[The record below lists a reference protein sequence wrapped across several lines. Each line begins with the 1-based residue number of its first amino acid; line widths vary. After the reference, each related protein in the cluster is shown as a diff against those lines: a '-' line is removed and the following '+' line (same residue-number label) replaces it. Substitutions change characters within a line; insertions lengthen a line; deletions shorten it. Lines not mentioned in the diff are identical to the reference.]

1 MRLQARFAE
10 PAPSM
15 SDALRT
21 RCMDI
26 IGKGFGGHVLR
37 RYAGV
42 AAHIRY
48 LEEHPDDLGVP
59 EHQRRGVNR
68 GMGWSSDARKMGSMQ
83 YEQGAI
89 DCLNFSAM
97 YQLGYDKTDEWTRQR
112 TRDVYGGYRQL
123 AASTG
128 FLDFW
133 M

>member
-1 MRLQARFAE
+1 
-10 PAPSM
+10 
-15 SDALRT
+15 
-21 RCMDI
+21 
-26 IGKGFGGHVLR
+26 
-37 RYAGV
+37 
-42 AAHIRY
+42 
-48 LEEHPDDLGVP
+48 
-59 EHQRRGVNR
+59 
-68 GMGWSSDARKMGSMQ
+68 MQ

-128 FLDFW
+128 FLAFW

>member
-1 MRLQARFAE
+1 
-10 PAPSM
+10 M
-15 SDALRT
+15 SEALRT

-26 IGKGFGGHVLR
+26 IGKAFGAHVLR

-59 EHQRRGVNR
+59 EHMRRGVNR

-97 YQLGYDKTDEWTRQR
+97 YQLGYDKTPVPAGVFFR
-112 TRDVYGGYRQL
+112 GGLGSLVGGGPACFR
-123 AASTG
+123 AMG
-128 FLDFW
+128 C
-133 M
+133 

>member
-1 MRLQARFAE
+1 M
-10 PAPSM
+10 
-15 SDALRT
+15 
-21 RCMDI
+21 
-26 IGKGFGGHVLR
+26 
-37 RYAGV
+37 
-42 AAHIRY
+42 
-48 LEEHPDDLGVP
+48 
-59 EHQRRGVNR
+59 NR

-128 FLDFW
+128 FLAFW